1 MLAFLFPTLM
11 RISFID
17 SEATAEASITST
29 MSAIPHPVTSQVSN
43 SPNELLSDMSHSAH
57 YGASAA
63 SAVSDSAIMQGRI
76 AFWSPTASLYAIPV
90 PAAIITGIGKLNISF
105 EILIV
110 EVTCFVFVM

>member
-1 MLAFLFPTLM
+1 
-11 RISFID
+11 
-17 SEATAEASITST
+17 
-29 MSAIPHPVTSQVSN
+29 
-43 SPNELLSDMSHSAH
+43 
-57 YGASAA
+57 
-63 SAVSDSAIMQGRI
+63 MQGRI